1 MNKLYYDEKK
11 KIMSMS
17 NIAGCIRYITSLILI
32 LVVLYVHLCFTE
44 VNFGTFNIC
53 ISLTRTY
60 ILVNILIW
68 HTAPMHAIHKN
79 NGQTYTVS
87 TITFHFKRKIL
98 CCLFLKCLNFFHPK
112 TSHFPSICCMC
123 VLLKIVFFLWME
135 CLKTRISVSL
145 FDYIWKK

>member
-1 MNKLYYDEKK
+1 MC
-11 KIMSMS
+11 
-17 NIAGCIRYITSLILI
+17 NIASCIRYNTSLILI

-44 VNFGTFNIC
+44 INFGTFNIC

-79 NGQTYTVS
+79 NGKTYTVS
-87 TITFHFKRKIL
+87 TITFHFKRKYYVVCSWNAWTFSTQRLPIS
-98 CCLFLKCLNFFHPK
+98 HPFVVCAFCWR
-112 TSHFPSICCMC
+112 SC
-123 VLLKIVFFLWME
+123 FLWME
-135 CLKTRISVSL
+135 CLKTRISVSF